1 MQNAGMSTATIN
13 QDMDTLASVWEE
25 IKGRLKAIY
34 GEATFKSWMEAL
46 TFETASG
53 AQVTLSVPSR
63 FTRDWIA
70 NHYLRKIESLWRD
83 EAKHIFRVELVVRK
97 KAALSNISKTE
108 NLTDKEVKIANGTDI
123 TGQNIAKIDEVI
135 AEDEPL
141 SAKLDRRFTFNNFV
155 VGKSNELAYAAAKAV
170 AESEKTVVGSNP
182 LFIYG
187 GVGLGKTHLMHA
199 IAWHIKENTPARRV
213 VYLSA
218 EKFMYQF
225 IRALRN
231 KDVLSFKEQ
240 LRSIDVLMIDDV
252 QFICGK
258 DSTQEEFFHTFN
270 ALIDQGKQLIIS
282 GDRSPSDLESMEE
295 RVRSRLGWGLV
306 TDINTTTYELRL
318 GILQSKAAQMP
329 YVSIPNEALELMA
342 SKITSN
348 IRELEGSL
356 NKVVAQATLMQKEIT
371 IASVQETLSDILRA
385 SGKSIT
391 IDDIQRTVAD
401 YYQIRLSDMTSAR
414 RLKAIARPRQVA
426 MYLAKNLTSRSLSE
440 IGRRFGKKDHTTII
454 HAVKRIEALMESD
467 TELATDM
474 DRIKKSLV

>member
-1 MQNAGMSTATIN
+1 MHSAGLNTVKTNSELDSLT
-13 QDMDTLASVWEE
+13 SVWGD
-25 IKGRLKAIY
+25 IKTRLKAIY
-34 GEATFKSWMEAL
+34 GEATFRSWMSGL
-46 TFETASG
+46 TLVEQSG
-53 AQVTLSVPSR
+53 SQITLAVPSR
-63 FTRDWIA
+63 FTRDWIS
-70 NHYLRKIESLWRD
+70 NHYLRKIEALWRD
-83 EAKHIFRVELVVRK
+83 EIKSIHRVELIVSK
-97 KAALSNISKTE
+97 SKASHNKTQ
-108 NLTDKEVKIANGTDI
+108 NLDGEKLKTASGTDI
-123 TGQNIAKIDEVI
+123 TNQNVSQIENAIAVE
-135 AEDEPL
+135 EPL
-141 SAKLDRRFTFNNFV
+141 SSQLDRRFTFDNFV
-155 VGKSNELAYAAAKAV
+155 VGKSNELAYSAAKAV
-170 AESEKTVVGSNP
+170 AESPTTIPGSNP

-199 IAWHIKENTPARRV
+199 IAWHIKENTPSRRV

-295 RVRSRLGWGLV
+295 RIRSRLGWGLV

-329 YVSIPNEALELMA
+329 QSNIPKDVLELMA
-342 SKITSN
+342 SKITTN

-356 NKVVAQATLMQKEIT
+356 NKVIAHSTLMKRDITVSTVKEI
-371 IASVQETLSDILRA
+371 LSDILRSNNKA
-385 SGKSIT
+385 LS
-391 IDDIQRTVAD
+391 IDDIQKTVAAHF
-401 YYQIRLSDMTSAR
+401 QIRLSDMTSAR
-414 RLKAIARPRQVA
+414 RMQSVARPRQIA
-426 MYLAKNLTSRSLSE
+426 MYLAKMLTTRSLSE

-454 HAVKRIEALMESD
+454 HAVKRIEKLMAEDS
-467 TELATDM
+467 ELFTDV
-474 DRIKKSLV
+474 DQIKQSLS

>member
-1 MQNAGMSTATIN
+1 MHSAGLNTVKTNSELDSLT
-13 QDMDTLASVWEE
+13 SVWGD
-25 IKGRLKAIY
+25 IKTRLKAIY
-34 GEATFKSWMEAL
+34 GEATFRSWMSGL
-46 TFETASG
+46 TLVEQSG
-53 AQVTLSVPSR
+53 SQITLAVPSR
-63 FTRDWIA
+63 FTRDWIS
-70 NHYLRKIESLWRD
+70 NHYLRKIEALWRD
-83 EAKHIFRVELVVRK
+83 EIKSIHRVELIVSK
-97 KAALSNISKTE
+97 SKASHNKTQ
-108 NLTDKEVKIANGTDI
+108 NLDGEKLKTASGTDI
-123 TGQNIAKIDEVI
+123 TNQNVSQIENAIAVE
-135 AEDEPL
+135 EPL
-141 SAKLDRRFTFNNFV
+141 SSQLDRRFTFDNFV
-155 VGKSNELAYAAAKAV
+155 VGKSNELAYSAAKAV
-170 AESEKTVVGSNP
+170 AESPTTIPGSNP

-199 IAWHIKENTPARRV
+199 IAWHIKENTPSRRV

-295 RVRSRLGWGLV
+295 RIRSRLGWGLV

-329 YVSIPNEALELMA
+329 QLTIPKDVLELMA
-342 SKITSN
+342 SKITTN

-356 NKVVAQATLMQKEIT
+356 NKVIAHSTLMKRDITISTVKEI
-371 IASVQETLSDILRA
+371 LSDILRSNNKA
-385 SGKSIT
+385 LSI
-391 IDDIQRTVAD
+391 DVIQKTVAAHF
-401 YYQIRLSDMTSAR
+401 QIRLSDMTSAR
-414 RLKAIARPRQVA
+414 RMQSVARPRQIA
-426 MYLAKNLTSRSLSE
+426 MYLAKMLTTRSLSE

-454 HAVKRIEALMESD
+454 HAVKRIEKLMAEDS
-467 TELATDM
+467 ELSADV
-474 DRIKKSLV
+474 DQIKQSLT